1 MGAVWAYDN
10 KVRLYLLPDVNFN
23 KIGWLCDTRKAE
35 MINSSIALDALHKEM
50 IEYFGL
56 PDKEIWSRQRETF
69 LKYINNI
76 K

>member
-1 MGAVWAYDN
+1 
-10 KVRLYLLPDVNFN
+10 
-23 KIGWLCDTRKAE
+23 

-56 PDKEIWSRQRETF
+56 PDKEIWSRQREAF

>member
-1 MGAVWAYDN
+1 MKYISSINSVLNY
-10 KVRLYLLPDVNFN
+10 DVNFN